1 MLFTRL
7 SYQYFE
13 SMLSY
18 ICQLL
23 MSEGKNVDKNGIKK
37 VAAKSLIVRYF
48 IRYYINFTTLTL
60 TILFLF
66 VYLLVN
72 CLSYIFRLVHLH
84 LLKSIFSNCV
94 ILRFLNNLFILSSY
108 FICCVFVDIL
118 KRILTFDYLQK
129 KKQLK

>member
-94 ILRFLNNLFILSSY
+94 ILRFLNNLIILSSY

-118 KRILTFDYLQK
+118 KRILTFD
-129 KKQLK
+129 